1 MRKTFSKDKDNYQ
14 TMEDQT
20 QTANIASEP
29 MGGLLAKNSVDGLMA
44 YIMSV
49 SPSVTTRRILGRRL
63 LEEADRDADY
73 LKHKAE
79 SQIREMASRCEWND
93 SSVKKPSGH
102 AVRNAI
108 DMIEH
113 TPNVTFLEKVASYP
127 TDHATVML
135 KWVVG
140 KVVAS
145 VDAGND
151 RFSFAILNTS
161 TAESTSGEGTFMG
174 SKDIDFFFRQLQTAA
189 L

>member
-1 MRKTFSKDKDNYQ
+1 
-14 TMEDQT
+14 MEEQK
-20 QTANIASEP
+20 QIANTACKPI
-29 MGGLLAKNSVDGLMA
+29 GGVLAKNSVDGLMA

-73 LKHKAE
+73 LKYKAE
-79 SQIREMASRCEWND
+79 SRIREMASRHEWND
-93 SSVKKPSGH
+93 SGVKKPSGH

-113 TPNVTFLEKVASYP
+113 TPNVAFLEKVASYP

-140 KVVAS
+140 KIVAS

-151 RFSFAILNTS
+151 RFSLAILNTS
-161 TAESTSGEGTFMG
+161 TAESTSGEGTFVG
-174 SKDIDFFFRQLQTAA
+174 SKDIDFFFRQLQAA
-189 L
+189 TL

>member
-1 MRKTFSKDKDNYQ
+1 
-14 TMEDQT
+14 MEERT
-20 QTANIASEP
+20 HEPGIASEP
-29 MGGLLAKNSVDGLMA
+29 VGGTLAKNSVDGLMA

-73 LKHKAE
+73 LKRKAE
-79 SQIREMASRCEWND
+79 SRIREIASQREWND
-93 SSVKKPSGH
+93 SGIKKPSGH

-113 TPNVTFLEKVASYP
+113 TPNVVFLEKVASYP
-127 TDHATVML
+127 TDHATIML

-161 TAESTSGEGTFMG
+161 TAESTSGEGTFAG
-174 SKDIDFFFRQLQTAA
+174 SKDIDSFFRQLQTAT